1 MTDYPIFLK
10 LNGRR
15 VVVVGGGTVAARK
28 VQALL
33 AAQADVVVVADI
45 IDDMLMT
52 FCHGTKAKLIK
63 SKYSKDYLA
72 GALLVIAATD
82 DRELNKQIYNDC
94 QGLKLLCNVVDEP
107 ELCDFFVPA
116 VAKQGDLQIAV
127 STQGLCPAYAARI
140 RDKLAKIFTEQHGQF
155 LTELG
160 RLRKHIIEHIPEPA
174 DRKSLMYRLAD
185 DSSFEYFIAKGPN
198 QWGQFAAELISKGKS
213 KS

>member
-10 LNGRR
+10 LNNRR
-15 VVVVGGGTVAARK
+15 VVVVGGGPVAARK

-33 AAQADVVVVADI
+33 AAQADVVVVADV

-52 FCHGTKAKLIK
+52 FCNGAKAKLIK
-63 SKYSKDYLA
+63 SNYSKDYLA

-82 DRELNKQIYNDC
+82 NHQVNKQIYEDC
-94 QGLKLLCNVVDEP
+94 QELKLLCNVVDEP

-127 STQGLCPAYAARI
+127 STGGLCPAYAAQIKNR
-140 RDKLAKIFTEQHGQF
+140 LANIFTEQHGQF

-160 RLRKHIIEHIPEPA
+160 RLRKPVIEHIPEPA
-174 DRKSLMYRLAD
+174 DRKSLMYALAD
-185 DSSFEYFIAKGPN
+185 DNSFEYFIQKGLN
-198 QWGQFAAELISKGKS
+198 QWRQFARELISKKQV
-213 KS
+213 